1 MDTRNYAFGK
11 TNFILLA
18 VGMLIVVVGFCL
30 MSGGGSDET
39 VFDASIFDARRI
51 KVAPVVCL
59 VGFLSMI
66 YAIVHKPKDND
77 DNNIEETK
85 ADDDVEA

>member
-1 MDTRNYAFGK
+1 MDKRNYAFGK

-77 DNNIEETK
+77 IEETK